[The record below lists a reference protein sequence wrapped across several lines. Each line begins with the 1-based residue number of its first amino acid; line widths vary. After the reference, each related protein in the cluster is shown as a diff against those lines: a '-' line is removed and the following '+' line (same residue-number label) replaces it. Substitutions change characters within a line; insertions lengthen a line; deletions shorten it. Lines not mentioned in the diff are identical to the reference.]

1 LLGGSKLSHKHK
13 KLLVLIGG
21 IFVIL
26 ISTLVAN
33 NYIHKKIF
41 FQNYLQASKKQ
52 IVPWSYKKLG
62 ITKTWKFTKGKNV
75 KIAILDSG
83 IDLNHP
89 DLKHANIIKTINFIE
104 PNKPALDETGHGTFI
119 TGIIAAQ
126 NNNFGIVG
134 IAPEAEIYILKIL
147 NKKLEGKVDSVIR
160 ALDWCVKNK
169 INIVNMSFSTSS
181 DNPKLRNAILK
192 ATKHGIIIVAS
203 ARNSFGS
210 KAGFPAS
217 YPEAI
222 SVASV
227 NYKNQI
233 SQFSA
238 QGKID
243 FCSYGENILST
254 TVNKNYKIA
263 SGNSVAAAHL
273 TGMIVLILS
282 KPEKWGLNPK
292 YGINKDK
299 IYNVLIKLSKDLG
312 EKGKD
317 NIFGYGLVRF
327 K

>member
-1 LLGGSKLSHKHK
+1 MLNKHK
-13 KLLVLIGG
+13 KLFILTAA
-21 IFVIL
+21 IL
-26 ISTLVAN
+26 ILFILILSVYLYVKNNPST
-33 NYIHKKIF
+33 
-41 FQNYLQASKKQ
+41 QNPQQAYKKQ
-52 IVPWSYKKLG
+52 IIPWSYKKLG
-62 ITKTWKFTKGKNV
+62 IVKMWKFAKGKNV
-75 KIAILDSG
+75 KVAILDSG

-89 DLKHANIIKTINFIE
+89 DLKSANIIKTINFVE

-134 IAPEAEIYILKIL
+134 IAPEAEIFILKIL
-147 NKKLEGKVDSVIR
+147 NKKLEGKVDVVAR

-181 DNPKLRNAILK
+181 DNPKLRKAILN
-192 ATKHGIIIVAS
+192 ATKHGIIIVAA

-210 KAGFPAS
+210 KAGYPAS
-217 YPEAI
+217 YNEVI
-222 SVASV
+222 SIASV

-233 SQFSA
+233 SEFSS

-254 TVNKNYKIA
+254 APNNSYKLS
-263 SGNSVAAAHL
+263 SGNFFAAAHL
-273 TGMIVLILS
+273 RAIIALILS

-292 YGINKDK
+292 QGINKEK
-299 IYNVLIKLSKDLG
+299 IYNVLVKLSEDLG
-312 EKGKD
+312 ERGKD

>member
-1 LLGGSKLSHKHK
+1 MSHKHK
-13 KLLVLIGG
+13 KLLVLIGV

-41 FQNYLQASKKQ
+41 SQNHLQASKKQ

-62 ITKTWKFTKGKNV
+62 ITKTWKFTKGKHV

-147 NKKLEGKVDSVIR
+147 NKKLEGKVDSVIC
-160 ALDWCVKNK
+160 ALDWCIKNK

-181 DNPKLRNAILK
+181 DNSRLRKIIK
-192 ATKHGIIIVAS
+192 QATKHGIIIVAS
-203 ARNSFGS
+203 ARNSFGR

-217 YPEAI
+217 YPEVI

-254 TVNKNYKIA
+254 SVNKTYKLS
-263 SGNSVAAAHL
+263 SGNSIAAAHL
-273 TGMIVLILS
+273 TGMIALILS

>member
-1 LLGGSKLSHKHK
+1 LLHKHK
-13 KLLVLIGG
+13 KLFLLSGAIFAILSLI
-21 IFVIL
+21 L
-26 ISTLVAN
+26 AANLYMSNNPST
-33 NYIHKKIF
+33 
-41 FQNYLQASKKQ
+41 QNPQQAYKKQ

-62 ITKTWKFTKGKNV
+62 ITKMWKFAKGKNV

-89 DLKHANIIKTINFIE
+89 DLKSANIIKTINFIE
-104 PNKPALDETGHGTFI
+104 PNKPASDESGHGTFI
-119 TGIIAAQ
+119 AGIVAAQ

-147 NKKLEGKVDSVIR
+147 NKKLEGKVDLIVR
-160 ALDWCVKNK
+160 ALDFCIKNE

-181 DNPKLRNAILK
+181 DNPKLRK
-192 ATKHGIIIVAS
+192 AVSKAAKHGIIIVAS

-217 YPEAI
+217 YPEVI

-254 TVNKNYKIA
+254 TVNKSYKIA

-273 TGMIVLILS
+273 TAIIALILS
-282 KPEKWGLNPK
+282 KPEKWGLPPK
-292 YGINKDK
+292 HSINKDK
-299 IYNVLIKLSKDLG
+299 IYNVLLKLSEDLG

-317 NIFGYGLVRF
+317 NIFGFGLVKF

>member
-1 LLGGSKLSHKHK
+1 LLHKHK
-13 KLLVLIGG
+13 KLFLLSGA
-21 IFVIL
+21 IFAIL
-26 ISTLVAN
+26 SSILAAN
-33 NYIHKKIF
+33 LYMSNNPPT
-41 FQNYLQASKKQ
+41 QNLQQAYKKQ

-62 ITKTWKFTKGKNV
+62 ITKMWKFTKGKNV

-89 DLKHANIIKTINFIE
+89 DLKGANIIKTINFID
-104 PNKPALDETGHGTFI
+104 PNKPAFDETGHGTFI
-119 TGIIAAQ
+119 AGIIAAQ

-134 IAPEAEIYILKIL
+134 IAPDAEIFILKIL
-147 NKKLEGKVDSVIR
+147 NKKLEGKVDLVIR
-160 ALDWCVKNK
+160 ALDWCIKNK

-181 DNPKLRNAILK
+181 DNPKLRK
-192 ATKHGIIIVAS
+192 AVSKAAKHGIIIVAS

-217 YPEAI
+217 YPEVI

-233 SQFSA
+233 SLFSS

-254 TVNKNYKIA
+254 TKNQSYKLS

-273 TGMIVLILS
+273 TGMIALILS

-292 YGINKDK
+292 NSMNKDK
-299 IYNVLIKLSKDLG
+299 ICNVLIKLSKDVG